1 MKTKAPK
8 LPRKK
13 RTTQKATVAET
24 EVLAQLARKE
34 LALHGIIFNAVTGN
48 EYELRGGCRELVA
61 STAKQVVLA
70 GVSDSGKT
78 IAGCL
83 KAHSLCLQYPRCQGA
98 ITRKT
103 FSSLVGSVLQTFE
116 RIAGGSGLVSYGGEK
131 PQWYDYPNGSRIW
144 IGGMD
149 NPDKILSSE
158 RDFVYVNQCEELSQS
173 DWETLSTRTTGR
185 NAVVPHPQLY
195 GDCNP
200 GGSRHWIR
208 ESAKAGVL
216 TLLTATHKDNP
227 TIYNTDGSLTAGGK
241 ARLDALARLTGL
253 RRKRLFEGVWATAEG
268 AVYDNFNASI
278 HVIRRAPSEF
288 VRWFLA
294 IDEGYTN
301 PAVILI
307 VGEDGDGRWH
317 CAREFYQTG
326 VLQETVV
333 KTAGAW
339 FKEFNCASAAVDE
352 SAAGLIADLRN
363 VGVGA
368 VGGKGRVLD
377 GIQRLQ
383 NRLEVQGDGRPRL
396 TIDPSCVN
404 LVNEM
409 ESYVWRP
416 EKDVPVKENDHAVDA
431 LRYLS
436 DALLTELKNPTG
448 AHYEGS
454 QQAGDRFVADR
465 LGSGDFLNYP

>member
-1 MKTKAPK
+1 MPK
-8 LPRKK
+8 KS
-13 RTTQKATVAET
+13 RTQTAKATDAESK
-24 EVLAQLARKE
+24 VLAQLARKE

-48 EYELRGGCRELVA
+48 EYELRGGCRELIA

-103 FSSLVGSVLQTFE
+103 FASLVGSVLQTYE
-116 RIAGGSGLVSYGGEK
+116 RIAGGSGIVSYGGEK

-208 ESAKAGVL
+208 ELAKQGAL
-216 TLLTATHKDNP
+216 ALLLATHKDNP
-227 TIYNTDGSLTAGGK
+227 TIYNLDGSLTASGK
-241 ARLDALARLTGL
+241 ARLDALSKLTGL
-253 RRKRLFEGVWATAEG
+253 RRKRLFEGIWATAEG
-268 AVYDNFNASI
+268 AVYDNFNATV
-278 HVIRRAPSEF
+278 HVISRNVSEF
-288 VRWFLA
+288 HRWFLA
-294 IDEGYTN
+294 IDEGFTN
-301 PAVILI
+301 PAVILV
-307 VGEDGDGRWH
+307 VGEDNDGRWH
-317 CAREFYQTG
+317 CVREFYQTG
-326 VLQETVV
+326 VLQETIV
-333 KTAGAW
+333 KTASNW
-339 FKEFNCASAAVDE
+339 FTEFECELAAVDE
-352 SAAGLIADLRN
+352 SAAGLIADLLSI
-363 VGVGA
+363 GVTA

-377 GIQRLQ
+377 GIQRIQ
-383 NRLEVQGDGRPRL
+383 NRLEIQGDGRPRL
-396 TIDPSCVN
+396 TIDPSCTN
-404 LVNEM
+404 FINEM
-409 ESYVWRP
+409 ESYIWRP
-416 EKDVPVKENDHAVDA
+416 EKDVPVKENDHACDCI
-431 LRYLS
+431 RYLS
-436 DALLTELKNPTG
+436 DVLLTSNVRAVSVP
-448 AHYEGS
+448 S
-454 QQAGDRFVADR
+454 RRQISRAGFPRYQRKEIF
-465 LGSGDFLNYP
+465 

>member
-1 MKTKAPK
+1 MPPK
-8 LPRKK
+8 KKK
-13 RTTQKATVAET
+13 RLSKTAKPVTDIER
-24 EVLAQLARKE
+24 EVLAKLARKE

-103 FSSLVGSVLQTFE
+103 FASLVGSVLQTYE
-116 RIAGGSGLVSYGGEK
+116 RIAGGSGIVSYGGEK

-144 IGGMD
+144 VGGMD

-185 NAVVPHPQLY
+185 NAVVPYAQLY

-208 ESAKAGVL
+208 ELSKAGVL
-216 TLLTATHKDNP
+216 MLLTSTHKDNP
-227 TIYNTDGSLTAGGK
+227 TIYNADGSMTAGGQ
-241 ARLDALARLTGL
+241 ARLEALARLTGL

-268 AVYDNFNASI
+268 AVYDNFNAAV
-278 HVIRRAPSEF
+278 HVIHRSASEF

-294 IDEGYTN
+294 LDEGYTN
-301 PAVILI
+301 PAVILL
-307 VGEDGDGRWH
+307 VGEDGDERWH
-317 CAREFYQTG
+317 VAREFYQSG

-333 KTAGAW
+333 KTAGTW
-339 FKEFNCASAAVDE
+339 FKESKCARCAVDE
-352 SAAGLIADLRN
+352 SAAGLIADLRS

-404 LVNEM
+404 LINEM

-416 EKDVPVKENDHAVDA
+416 EKDVPVKENDHALDA

-436 DALLTELKNPTG
+436 DVMLTDLKNPTN
-448 AHYEGS
+448 AHYEGRENPE
-454 QQAGDRFVADR
+454 RFKAER
-465 LGSGDFLNYP
+465 LGRGDF